1 MEMSIER
8 ALETLNREFGERK
21 RKENAW
27 KSEREEMRMKILE
40 LESKASGQERLI
52 ETLLSQLESVSDE
65 LSRFKKSAY
74 VLFLYREFTLTLN

>member
-74 VLFLYREFTLTLN
+74 VFFLSYIIHI